1 MPERRMGIWLGNAPV
16 SWAVYEAGGS
26 HPPYAAVLDAIAGAG
41 YAGTE
46 LGPLGYF
53 PTDPTLLGQELS
65 SRHLKL
71 GSSYL
76 ALPLEDAGARPQSL
90 ARAVQVARLLSTQGV
105 EELVVGGEEHP
116 ERVGFAG
123 RIDSAGAPRWS
134 DRDWAEAR
142 ATLEAVARTL
152 HDAFRMRV
160 VVHHH
165 AGTFIETPDEVDRLL
180 AETSPGEVDL
190 LLDTGHCVYGGGD
203 PIDVMRRHGP
213 RVRYVH
219 LKDMRPEELAGVRRA
234 AVPYRR
240 GVFCSPGEGTVKFGE
255 LLELLRRQRYHGWV
269 IVEHDVVPDDLG
281 RLVPDPFE
289 TARQTR
295 EYLRRELDL

>member
-1 MPERRMGIWLGNAPV
+1 MGIWLGNAPV
-16 SWAVYEAGGS
+16 SWAVYEASGS

-53 PTDPTLLGQELS
+53 PTDPNVLGRELS
-65 SRHLKL
+65 GRKLKL

-76 ALPLEDAGARPQSL
+76 ALPLEDASARQQSV
-90 ARAVQVARLLSTQGV
+90 ARAVEVARLLSTQGV
-105 EELVVGGEEHP
+105 EELIVGGEEHP
-116 ERVGFAG
+116 DRVRFAG
-123 RIDSAGAPRWS
+123 RIDAGGAPRWGE
-134 DRDWAEAR
+134 REWIEAR
-142 ATLEAVARTL
+142 ATLEAVARAL
-152 HDAFRMRV
+152 RGQFQMRV

-180 AETSPGEVDL
+180 AETTPGEVDL

-203 PIDVMRRHGP
+203 PVETMRRHGQ

-219 LKDMRPEELAGVRRA
+219 LKDMRSEDLAAIRGDA
-234 AVPYRR
+234 APYQR
-240 GVFCSPGEGTVKFGE
+240 GVFCSPGEGTVRFGE
-255 LLELLRRQRYHGWV
+255 LVELLRRQRYQGWI

-281 RLVPDPFE
+281 RLSPDPFE